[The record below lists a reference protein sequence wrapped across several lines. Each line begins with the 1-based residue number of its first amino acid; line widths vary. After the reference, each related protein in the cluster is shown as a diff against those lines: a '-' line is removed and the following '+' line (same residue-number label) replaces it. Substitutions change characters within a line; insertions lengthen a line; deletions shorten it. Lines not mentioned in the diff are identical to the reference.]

1 MLALLSSRSPAIMGF
16 CSQEGGLG
24 VVVDCIAVAEEEVMG
39 TPSKAHVAHQGLTQ
53 PIQQLEGS
61 GTTEVTS
68 FQREITKHE
77 GAAIQRRMEALGSTF
92 QRLEGAHPLLVRPE
106 LC

>member
-39 TPSKAHVAHQGLTQ
+39 TPSKAHVAH
-53 PIQQLEGS
+53 
-61 GTTEVTS
+61 
-68 FQREITKHE
+68 
-77 GAAIQRRMEALGSTF
+77 
-92 QRLEGAHPLLVRPE
+92 
-106 LC
+106 